1 MPTVSDHSGIMSRLR
16 RTTSSVLLAPLCLG
30 LLTTYAVAPASAR
43 PEPVSA
49 AADPTPAPPAE
60 STNAAEHALDVATAV
75 LTQLPGKALQAP
87 GLEEIEPT
95 AALLELRN
103 QLDDLDRADRR
114 EAKRLFARPDDGV
127 QDGGLHYTAEELQ
140 HDVTVCKHPVTGT
153 PTPYCV
159 HYIPAETT
167 PGLVST
173 AKTTQAQLIETFDTM
188 DRIYAVEI
196 GQLGYRSPV
205 SDGTRGGDDE
215 LLFDRPDLLDVYLA
229 DTRRISA
236 YGYAVPEDND
246 PSHVTSPAYLVLDND
261 YAGFTSSGT
270 SPSGLRQVTAAH
282 EFFHVVQFAYDSW
295 DDPWLMESTATWME
309 ERVYDDVNDSRQ
321 YLGHGP
327 LRQPWIPLDLFQ
339 DGGLA
344 HYGGWVFHE
353 MYAEALGAD
362 TVRRVWE
369 HAAAP
374 GANPRGVVNAAL
386 AERGWNLTHAYLTF
400 SMGQLAPALT
410 WSEGAAFP
418 SAHVTRSWRLSRA
431 VRSTGWRGPRLN
443 HLAGLVYDFNPAPRL
458 TGRWK
463 LRVQVDAPNV
473 GGTAYVAV
481 HYTNGSIQRLRIG
494 LRADGTGRINVPFS
508 ARTVRKVAL
517 HVGNTTGSDG
527 RLTRFRATAW
537 R

>member
-1 MPTVSDHSGIMSRLR
+1 MSRLR

-43 PEPVSA
+43 PELTVA

-60 STNAAEHALDVATAV
+60 STNAAEQALDVATAV
-75 LTQLPGKALQAP
+75 LTQVSGKALQAP
-87 GLEEIEPT
+87 GLEALDIEPT

-114 EAKRLFARPDDGV
+114 EAKRLFARPDDTTGL
-127 QDGGLHYTAEELQ
+127 DGAARYTDAERAAVNHHCTSRYCIHYVPSGA
-140 HDVTVCKHPVTGT
+140 VAG
-153 PTPYCV
+153 
-159 HYIPAETT
+159 
-167 PGLVST
+167 ST
-173 AKTTQAQLIETFDTM
+173 ASATPAQVDETIAAM
-188 DRIYAVEI
+188 ERIYAVEI
-196 GQLGYRSPV
+196 DQLGYRAPV
-205 SDGTRGGDDE
+205 SDGPRGNPSVLEPHG
-215 LLFDRPDLLDVYLA
+215 LLDVYLA
-229 DTRRISA
+229 DTRRIGA

-270 SPSGLRQVTAAH
+270 SPTGLRQVTAAH

-295 DDPWLMESTATWME
+295 DDGWLMESTAVWME
-309 ERVYDDVNDSRQ
+309 ERVFDDVNDSRQ

-344 HYGGWVFHE
+344 HYGGWAFHE

-386 AERGWNLTHAYLTF
+386 AERGWDLPHAYRMF
-400 SMGQLAPALT
+400 AQGQLTPSLT
-410 WSEGAAFP
+410 WSEGDAFP
-418 SAHVTRSWRLSRA
+418 QAHVSRSWKLTPA
-431 VRSTGWRGPRLN
+431 ARSTGWRGPRLN
-443 HLAGLVYDFNPAPRL
+443 HLAGLVYNINPAPRL

-473 GGTAYVAV
+473 GGSALVAV
-481 HYTNGSIQRLRIG
+481 HFTNGAVQHVHLRLR
-494 LRADGTGRINVPFS
+494 ANGTGRVNVPFS
-508 ARTVRKVAL
+508 SRTVRKVAL

>member
-1 MPTVSDHSGIMSRLR
+1 MSRLR

-30 LLTTYAVAPASAR
+30 LLTSYAVAPASAR
-43 PEPVSA
+43 PETTVA
-49 AADPTPAPPAE
+49 VAADPTPAPPAE
-60 STNAAEHALDVATAV
+60 STNAAEEALDVAVEV
-75 LTQLPGKALQAP
+75 LTQVPGKALEAP
-87 GLEEIEPT
+87 GLAALDEIEPT
-95 AALLELRN
+95 AALLELRS

-114 EAKRLFARPDDGV
+114 AAERLFARPDDTTGL
-127 QDGGLHYTAEELQ
+127 DGAARYTAAERAELTEQ
-140 HDVTVCKHPVTGT
+140 CTTR
-153 PTPYCV
+153 YCV
-159 HYIPAETT
+159 HYVPAGAV
-167 PGLVST
+167 PGST
-173 AKTTQAQLIETFDTM
+173 ASATQAQVDETIAAM
-188 DRIYAVEI
+188 ERIYSVEI
-196 GQLGYRSPV
+196 DQLGYHSPV
-205 SDGTRGGDDE
+205 SDGMAGNPSG
-215 LLFDRPDLLDVYLA
+215 LLGPTGPPGLLDVYLA
-229 DTRRISA
+229 DTGRIGA
-236 YGYAVPEDND
+236 YGYAVPEDPN
-246 PSHVTSPAYLVLDND
+246 PAHVVSPAYLVLDND
-261 YAGFTSSGT
+261 YAGFTSTGT
-270 SPSGLRQVTAAH
+270 SPTGLRQVTAAH

-344 HYGGWVFHE
+344 HYGGWAFHE

-362 TVRRVWE
+362 TVRRVWDY
-369 HAAAP
+369 AATP
-374 GANPRGVVNAAL
+374 GANPRAVVNAAL
-386 AERGWNLTHAYLTF
+386 AERGWNLTHAYRMF
-400 SMGQLAPALT
+400 SAGQLAPALT

-418 SAHVTRSWRLSRA
+418 AAHVTRSWRLSGA

-443 HLAGLVYDFNPAPRL
+443 HLAGLVYNFNPAPRL

-481 HYTNGSIQRLRIG
+481 HYTNGAIQRLPIG
-494 LRADGTGRINVPFS
+494 LRADGTGRVNVPFS
-508 ARTVRKVAL
+508 SRTVRKVAL
-517 HVGNTTGSDG
+517 HVGNTTGTDG